1 MWQRHILQLKE
12 PEESEPLCSGLEL
25 TIARREQ
32 IEIRHFHTQV
42 LVRNLKPRQWAFA
55 PTFRARLLCQVT
67 IFGQVFSSD
76 DFSLTSN
83 DIGLTLFCAGFPCLS
98 ITGLD
103 EVSGAVTVTC
113 SEIVESDLPS
123 RFQCTLKEH

>member
-12 PEESEPLCSGLEL
+12 PEECEPLCSGLEL

-32 IEIRHFHTQV
+32 LELRHFHAQV
-42 LVRNLKPRQWAFA
+42 VVRNRKPGQWLFA
-55 PTFRARLLCQVT
+55 PTFRAALHCQVI

-76 DFSLTSN
+76 EFSLTGN
-83 DIGLTLFCAGFPCLS
+83 DIGSTLFCAGFPCLS

-113 SEIVESDLPS
+113 AEIVESDLPTRS
-123 RFQCTLKEH
+123 